1 MTNPIGLAMLGL
13 IKGYRL
19 FVSPWLGCNCRY
31 VPSCSEY
38 ALEAIDGHG
47 ALRGSWL
54 AVGRLCRCHPWGGSG
69 YDPVPGPRAGGDE
82 VSGVEK
88 VGL

>member
-19 FVSPWLGCNCRY
+19 FISPWLGCNCRY
-31 VPSCSEY
+31 LPSCSEY
-38 ALEAIDGHG
+38 AMEAIASRGVV
-47 ALRGSWL
+47 RGSGL
-54 AVGRLCRCHPWGGSG
+54 ALWRLLRCNPWGGSG
-69 YDPVPGPRAGGDE
+69 YDPVPMARRPIDQLE
-82 VSGVEK
+82 GVEK